1 MRPKSLVIKPDRIYP
16 PPPVTMV
23 LCTIIKKLYFG
34 FSEKVRL
41 VYLGFALSEKIR
53 LLFFRFGLLAI
64 AGNVAP
70 QVLVLIIAP
79 NFWPGPRAGPGRQN
93 FESCTGRAGLK
104 FKCAKKSLVIK
115 QDMIYPLPPR
125 HNGFV
130 YNCQKIIFRL
140 FRKS

>member
-1 MRPKSLVIKPDRIYP
+1 
-16 PPPVTMV
+16 MV

-79 NFWPGPRAGPGRQN
+79 NF
-93 FESCTGRAGLK
+93 
-104 FKCAKKSLVIK
+104 
-115 QDMIYPLPPR
+115 
-125 HNGFV
+125 
-130 YNCQKIIFRL
+130 
-140 FRKS
+140 

>member
-1 MRPKSLVIKPDRIYP
+1 
-16 PPPVTMV
+16 MV

-70 QVLVLIIAP
+70 QVLVLVIAP

-93 FESCTGRAGLK
+93 FESCTGWAGPK
-104 FKCAKKSLVIK
+104 FMKKYQYLE
-115 QDMIYPLPPR
+115 
-125 HNGFV
+125 NGKR
-130 YNCQKIIFRL
+130 YQNSDRL
-140 FRKS
+140 WGPMVMLRNPKVGKNGNFGLTHFTF